1 MLERCSGGLT
11 VILKQQDV
19 LKPAVLLKIENAVA
33 KCPQHVFN
41 PFRGQGCETGGVV
54 GSFDNHFM
62 RPDTVHPVEHSFGL
76 AVQRTFNAEG
86 GKLVR
91 YYTHRPPWRVPLGCR
106 SSMRSWT
113 VVLNLRR
120 CLPFVAIAKGAES
133 ALQLHILPGKIAWAL
148 GSIRGNNHPAA
159 NNRIFSQ
166 LRHSRTSLSEQA
178 TNFILSRQRRITKQ
192 LNLRPAGWQT
202 VIVYADHI
210 ETPLARRWKPGADTR
225 APRPRFRVAGGDRLP
240 PPRSSRRWVLRVL
253 TSTKQSTSFSR
264 PIRSISPRPCGGGKF
279 PATRV

>member
-1 MLERCSGGLT
+1 MLQRRSGRLT

-76 AVQRTFNAEG
+76 AVQRAFNAEG

-91 YYTHRPPWRVPLGCR
+91 YHPRRPPWCGPLGGW
-106 SSMRSWT
+106 SSIRSWT
-113 VVLNLRR
+113 VGLNLRR
-120 CLPFVAIAKGAES
+120 CLTFVAIAKGAES
-133 ALQLHILPGKIAWAL
+133 ALQLHILSGKIAWAL

-166 LRHSRTSLSEQA
+166 LRHSKNLFIRTGAVRGELRNSSICGWLANGHSIRRPHRNA
-178 TNFILSRQRRITKQ
+178 TGKEVES
-192 LNLRPAGWQT
+192 
-202 VIVYADHI
+202 
-210 ETPLARRWKPGADTR
+210 GAE
-225 APRPRFRVAGGDRLP
+225 
-240 PPRSSRRWVLRVL
+240 
-253 TSTKQSTSFSR
+253 
-264 PIRSISPRPCGGGKF
+264 
-279 PATRV
+279 